1 MIRFFHPPPGHPVRA
16 QRREAVLRPEQADG
30 QAGHGEGQPQELPRE
45 QVREALR
52 RTAHTSHQHGNL
64 LC

>member
-1 MIRFFHPPPGHPVRA
+1 MIQIQTGDPVRA
-16 QRREAVLRPEQADG
+16 ERREAVLRPEQADWE
-30 QAGHGEGQPQELPRE
+30 AGDGEGQPQELPRE

-52 RTAHTSHQHGNL
+52 SPAHPPHQHGTF